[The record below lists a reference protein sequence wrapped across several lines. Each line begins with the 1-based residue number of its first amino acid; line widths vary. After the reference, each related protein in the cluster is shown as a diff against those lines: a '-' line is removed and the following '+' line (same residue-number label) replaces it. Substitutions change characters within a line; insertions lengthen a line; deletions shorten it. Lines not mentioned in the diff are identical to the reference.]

1 MIIYLLWKKLS
12 LVEWVECIVKIKY
25 QIFFLKEIKLYR
37 SWSCVQNFQSIN
49 RELPTQVEIICTLV
63 YLISSLYHFV
73 SFVMQFLNSIKS
85 FYIYSLF
92 ESVKSIELKYIKK
105 PKGLSTLPSFQIW
118 FQNFCTMPPANKNS
132 VDSQMCQILKKQ
144 SFYFPA
150 WIY

>member
-1 MIIYLLWKKLS
+1 M
-12 LVEWVECIVKIKY
+12 
-25 QIFFLKEIKLYR
+25 YR

-92 ESVKSIELKYIKK
+92 KSVESIELKYIKK
-105 PKGLSTLPSFQIW
+105 PKRTLDLTFVPNMISKFLYDATCKQKFSRLSDVS
-118 FQNFCTMPPANKNS
+118 
-132 VDSQMCQILKKQ
+132 DLKKTIILF
-144 SFYFPA
+144 SSLNLLA
-150 WIY
+150 

>member
-1 MIIYLLWKKLS
+1 MSRVYF
-12 LVEWVECIVKIKY
+12 IVKIKY
-25 QIFFLKEIKLYR
+25 QIFKKKKKIKLYR
-37 SWSCVQNFQSIN
+37 SCSCVQNFQLIN
-49 RELPTQVEIICTLV
+49 GELPTQVEIICTLV

-92 ESVKSIELKYIKK
+92 KSVESIELKYIKN